1 MDAETAVFDELN
13 AKKLEQD
20 KKREEIMENFEAEI
34 KPNLENALRE
44 LLQQDAGG
52 KLLVDKSLNIEY
64 ENAVQRV
71 RDHLKNMEIDELALL
86 IITLD
91 SCNVEMRK
99 SLSLEEQC
107 IYFVYLITTYMF
119 DNLVS
124 SSSLL
129 RHAHHFNFSF
139 IHFPFV

>member
-1 MDAETAVFDELN
+1 
-13 AKKLEQD
+13 
-20 KKREEIMENFEAEI
+20 MEHFEAEI

-44 LLQQDAGG
+44 LLQQDADGN
-52 KLLVDKSLNIEY
+52 LLVDKSLNIEY

-91 SCNVEMRK
+91 ACNVEMRK

-124 SSSLL
+124 SPPLPQ
-129 RHAHHFNFSF
+129 HARHFNFSS
-139 IHFPFV
+139 IHFPFT